1 LCPASISWFS
11 WRRGKLEAACE
22 KRDAQEVLA
31 VTVHP
36 SFKGDRT
43 MRRIAAVSVALLA
56 GLAQAQAPAT
66 APATKSGDP
75 IVQSRMQQRD
85 ANATYNATVAEARK
99 QRDAK
104 INAAG
109 EAAVKDAKASG
120 KDPLVARRDA
130 RSKARRESQADFDA
144 AVAAA
149 RKERDAAR
157 AQAAATRK
165 Q

>member
-1 LCPASISWFS
+1 MKIL
-11 WRRGKLEAACE
+11 
-22 KRDAQEVLA
+22 
-31 VTVHP
+31 
-36 SFKGDRT
+36 
-43 MRRIAAVSVALLA
+43 AAVSVALLA
-56 GLAQAQAPAT
+56 LLAGSAQAQAPAT
-66 APATKSGDP
+66 VPATKSGDP
-75 IVQSRMQQRD
+75 IVQSRMKTRD
-85 ANATYNATVAEARK
+85 ANATFNEAVAEARR

-109 EAAVKDAKASG
+109 EAAVKEAKASG
-120 KDPLVARRDA
+120 RDPLVARRDA

-157 AQAAATRK
+157 AQAAAIRK